1 MMIMNNKIKNGRNK
15 KIRKT
20 VIVKM
25 KRKKKNNKN
34 KKSQLSKKVK
44 KSKRKMLKRI
54 KLSKKEGHS
63 NSNNNTKKII
73 RKKTINMKE
82 GSKNK
87 NKLTKLQ
94 NISLSLSKNNN
105 LRSRLINLQDLELI
119 LIHFL
124 LYLARQ
130 NNQLF
135 IRKRKKKRVLNQ

>member
-1 MMIMNNKIKNGRNK
+1 MKN
-15 KIRKT
+15 
-20 VIVKM
+20 
-25 KRKKKNNKN
+25 
-34 KKSQLSKKVK
+34 
-44 KSKRKMLKRI
+44 KRKMLKRI

-105 LRSRLINLQDLELI
+105 LRSNRLINLQDLELI